1 MENNHVGEDLDVIVI
16 GAGLS
21 GLTSVQFLLERDPSL
36 RILILEAS
44 DRVGGRLA
52 GVPVQIANSDQPKT
66 FDFGGEWLLDDQKNV
81 LELLD
86 RLKLQTFSDYNSSYS
101 DTKSQYLK
109 KLIQVG
115 RKGKVRQIDAS
126 SPSTLLPSRP
136 SRDTGIRSWMANLEL
151 MYLIWKLDRI
161 SRQISMANPYSYTS
175 STNPDHYMRHARG
188 LDSISVEAYLVSNTR
203 FQSVRDVITI
213 KCRFMCGKDP
223 SSISMLFL
231 LAYANSQAGGFS
243 NFLYGRPS
251 HEGHDHEKKQLAKPL
266 KVVHGAWQ
274 ICERLQKTFADKKI
288 LRLNEPVQ
296 GIASLDVDLSK
307 HKENSPSFRTPSAY
321 VTTKTGST
329 YKCKHVICA
338 VPPNML
344 SQIEFSPP
352 LPPAKRHII
361 NSMSMGS
368 YIKFVLTYDEAYWL
382 NTGYSG
388 DLVSAGGFQK
398 VSTLEGEPIT
408 VLCDGTTYDG
418 VPALVGF
425 LGGRLAVQWGQ
436 KGIDALKSTVLEN
449 LSKYFGTWA
458 REPVAFFIKD
468 WSDETFLG
476 GGGVCAPVVGS
487 MHSFYTLRQPCGSVH
502 FAGTET
508 AVDYYGSMSG
518 AIQVRILLF
527 CLQSI
532 SAV

>member
-1 MENNHVGEDLDVIVI
+1 MEANHHEEDLDVIVI

-52 GVPVQIANSDQPKT
+52 GFPVQIANSDQPKM
-66 FDFGGEWLLDDQKNV
+66 FDLGGEWLLSDQTNV
-81 LELLD
+81 IELLD
-86 RLKLQTFSDYNSSYS
+86 RLKLQTSSQPENANTS
-101 DTKSQYLK
+101 TETKSLK

-115 RKGKVRQIDAS
+115 RKGRMRQIDAS

-151 MYLIWKLDRI
+151 MYLTWKLDRI
-161 SRQISMANPYSYTS
+161 SRNISMANPYAYCS
-175 STNPDHYMRHARG
+175 STNPDYYLYHARG
-188 LDSISVEAYLVSNTR
+188 LDSMSVEGYLVANTR

-213 KCRFMCGKDP
+213 KCRFLCGIDP
-223 SSISMLFL
+223 SSMSMLFL

-243 NFLYGRPS
+243 NFLYGTKS
-251 HEGHDHEKKQLAKPL
+251 KEGHEHEKKQPISPL
-266 KVVHGAWQ
+266 KVSNGAWQ
-274 ICERLQKTFADKKI
+274 ICERLKQTFADKKI

-296 GIASLDVDLSK
+296 GIALLDTDTSK
-307 HKENSPSFRTPSAY
+307 LKEKSSSFNTPTAY

-338 VPPNML
+338 IPPNMI
-344 SQIEFSPP
+344 SQMEFSPP
-352 LPPAKRHII
+352 LPPAKQHIV
-361 NSMSMGS
+361 NNMNMGS

-382 NTGYSG
+382 STGFSG
-388 DLVSAGGFQK
+388 DLVSAGGVQK
-398 VSTLEGEPIT
+398 VSTVEGEPIT
-408 VLCDGTTYDG
+408 VLCDGTTCDG

-436 KGIDALKSTVLEN
+436 KGTEALKSAVLEN
-449 LSKYFGTWA
+449 LSKYFGTWV
-458 REPVAFFIKD
+458 REPAGFFIKD

-476 GGGVCAPVVGS
+476 GGSVCAPVIGS
-487 MHSFYTLRQPCGSVH
+487 MHSFYMLRKSYGPIH

-508 AVDYYGSMSG
+508 AVDCYGTMSG
-518 AIQVRILLF
+518 AIQVRIY
-527 CLQSI
+527 
-532 SAV
+532 